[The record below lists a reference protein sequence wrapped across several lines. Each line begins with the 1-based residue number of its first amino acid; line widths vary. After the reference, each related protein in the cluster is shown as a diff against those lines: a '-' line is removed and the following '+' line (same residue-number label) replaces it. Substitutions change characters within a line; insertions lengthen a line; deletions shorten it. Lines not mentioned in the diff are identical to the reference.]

1 MRHGKSRQLT
11 KDPAMLT
18 CENIVHEECGSFG
31 PHARQRHGQE
41 AGGIVD
47 RAPGQDLHTIR
58 SRGLMRDNHT
68 TAKMIEDAPGTAAF
82 GQGRRAKVGP
92 AVKTAVRD
100 AQPLFGA
107 FVVGSP
113 AHTKTGMT
121 NPAALRRQGIGC
133 GTIYQSGSDDACRF
147 PRGTP
152 SKALRL
158 QDLPFDTFSRVE
170 GAVSADALTG
180 VCLSGT
186 RAPCGLGLHR
196 QSRHALKPDRASRNH
211 SPADTIAGPGRT
223 VSPSSR
229 PTGFAA
235 PWRRPPAAL
244 LPDPALA
251 ASFTGDAP
259 LAIPA

>member
-18 CENIVHEECGSFG
+18 CENIVHEACGNFS

-58 SRGLMRDNHT
+58 CSGLMRDNHT
-68 TAKMIEDAPGTAAF
+68 TAKVIEDAPGTAAF

-100 AQPLFGA
+100 AQPFFGA
-107 FVVGSP
+107 FVVDDP
-113 AHTKTGMT
+113 APSKTGVI
-121 NPAALRRQGIGC
+121 NPAVLGRQGIGR
-133 GTIYQSGSDDACRF
+133 GTICQSGPDDACRF

-152 SKALRL
+152 SKTLRL
-158 QDLPFDTFSRVE
+158 QDRPFDTFSRVE

-186 RAPCGLGLHR
+186 RAPCGLGLLR
-196 QSRHALKPDRASRNH
+196 RSRHALKPGPASRNH

-244 LPDPALA
+244 SPDPALA
-251 ASFTGDAP
+251 ASSADDDP

>member
-18 CENIVHEECGSFG
+18 CENIVHEACGNFG
-31 PHARQRHGQE
+31 PHVRQRHGHE

-82 GQGRRAKVGP
+82 GQGRRATAAP
-92 AVKTAVRD
+92 AVRTAVRD
-100 AQPLFGA
+100 AQPFFGA
-107 FVVGSP
+107 FVVDDP
-113 AHTKTGMT
+113 APSKTGMT
-121 NPAALRRQGIGC
+121 NPAAPGRQGIGC
-133 GTIYQSGSDDACRF
+133 GTICQSGSDDACRF
-147 PRGTP
+147 PSVTP

-158 QDLPFDTFSRVE
+158 QDRPFDTFSRAE

-186 RAPCGLGLHR
+186 RTPCGLGLLR
-196 QSRHALKPDRASRNH
+196 QSRHALKPDPASRNH
-211 SPADTIAGPGRT
+211 SPADRLAGPGRT

-229 PTGFAA
+229 PTVFAA
-235 PWRRPPAAL
+235 PWTRPPAAL
-244 LPDPALA
+244 SPDPALA
-251 ASFTGDAP
+251 ASSTGDDP